1 MQFGALG
8 VNVIASDDATGIE
21 AIGQNIAMDESSVVV
36 NSDSRDVNVQ
46 GIVASGGSIS
56 VAGYT
61 DLSVSGNGAL
71 TAISASGPSASGQ
84 PNIDLQGGAS
94 LMLIRIGTIRTAL
107 MAWWP
112 GAAQTYTSPIP
123 LTLASDANVSET
135 DRF

>member
-1 MQFGALG
+1 
-8 VNVIASDDATGIE
+8 
-21 AIGQNIAMDESSVVV
+21 MDEPSVVV

-46 GIVASGGSIS
+46 GIIASGGSIS

-61 DLSVSGNGAL
+61 DLRVSGNGAL
-71 TAISASGPSASGQ
+71 TAISASGPSSASGQ

-112 GAAQTYTSPIP
+112 GTAQTYTSLIPGSRSPATPATPALAKPIRYG
-123 LTLASDANVSET
+123 EQ
-135 DRF
+135 